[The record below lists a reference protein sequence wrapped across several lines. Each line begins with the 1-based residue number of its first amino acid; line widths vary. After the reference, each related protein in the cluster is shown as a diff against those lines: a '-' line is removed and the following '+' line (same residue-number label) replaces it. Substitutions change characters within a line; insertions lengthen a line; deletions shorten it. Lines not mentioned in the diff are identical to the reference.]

1 MRKTEWAGTKETT
14 RMSYFTYGVLQR
26 FTVLLK
32 LEILI
37 IASFTERKFKKGA
50 GILT

>member
-14 RMSYFTYGVLQR
+14 RMSYFTYGVPEIYGSVEVR
-26 FTVLLK
+26 
-32 LEILI
+32 ILI